1 MKRIYLVSLLAFVLL
16 MPLTVSL
23 AQDAAPAAAGGYG
36 IPDDAINAYP
46 APDVQAIY
54 PDDSTLYDR
63 RYEKVSGPLDIFD
76 APGGNLINALGSGF
90 VYVTGSSD
98 QGGWTQINN
107 GEWVQTASLTDV
119 TGSVS
124 RYAGV
129 ELTQPLPY
137 PMGWILVNVV
147 PSHTPGADPVFGDLA
162 VLRYTRVNLYASVD
176 VDGWTWYQIGI
187 NEWVIQ
193 TVIAKY
199 IPIEKPEGV
208 DTVHW
213 VSVDLYEQVLVAY
226 EDRTPVFTTLISS
239 GLPAW
244 GTTEGLYHVYVR
256 YPRTIMS
263 GAEGENDFY
272 YLEEVPW
279 TQYFDGDQ
287 GLHGTYWHDG
297 FGYRHSHGCVNMSIT
312 DAKWIYDWASSEI
325 DFTIPADTGAAVY
338 VYSSGDF
345 K

>member
-1 MKRIYLVSLLAFVLL
+1 MKRIYPVFFLVLVTL
-16 MPLTVSL
+16 MPVTISF
-23 AQDAAPAAAGGYG
+23 AQQPAPATYG
-36 IPDDAINAYP
+36 ISDDAINAYP
-46 APDVQAIY
+46 APDVQPIY
-54 PDDSTLYDR
+54 PDDSLLYDR

-76 APGGNLINALGSGF
+76 APGGNLINTLGAGF
-90 VYVTGSSD
+90 VYVTGSAD
-98 QGGWTQINN
+98 QNGWTQIDD

-129 ELTQPLPY
+129 QLTKPLPY

-147 PSHTPGADPVFGDLA
+147 PSHTPGADPLDGDLA
-162 VLRYTRVNLYASVD
+162 VLRYTRVNLYSAVD
-176 VDGWTWYQIGI
+176 VDGWTWYQIGV
-187 NEWVIQ
+187 NQWVNQ
-193 TVIAKY
+193 TRVAKY
-199 IPIEKPEGV
+199 IPIQKPEGV

-226 EDRTPVFTTLISS
+226 EDTTPVFTTLISS
-239 GLPAW
+239 GLRDWA
-244 GTTEGLYHVYVR
+244 TTEGLFHVYVR

-263 GAEGENDFY
+263 GAEGQDDFY
-272 YLEEVPW
+272 FLEEVPW

-325 DFTIPADTGAAVY
+325 DFTVPNDTGAAVY
-338 VYSSGDF
+338 VYSSGEY